1 MNNVEVLQHNFE
13 TIKPESIFTSI
24 IQDEDMN
31 KSIIDEIR
39 KTGDVQD
46 YKTNVKAYMTDWD
59 MKGKPGFDK
68 LEKIII
74 DMTKYLSKIYYN
86 RKIEPK
92 VSDMWGMIYKKGDYA
107 MVHDHWPSLWSG
119 VYYIEVPDNSGDL
132 YFPQLKQTMTPKNNQ
147 VIVFEGKTRHGV
159 RESLSDKERIAV
171 SFNVK
176 ETI

>member
-1 MNNVEVLQHNFE
+1 MQH
-13 TIKPESIFTSI
+13 TITRVIKRESYISTCFVKNKNLLERIKNKI
-24 IQDEDMN
+24 IE
-31 KSIIDEIR
+31 
-39 KTGDVQD
+39 KTKDSSLD

-59 MKGKPGFDK
+59 MRGKPGFDK

-74 DMTKYLSKIYYN
+74 DMSIYLSKIYYN
-86 RKIEPK
+86 KTIKPRVENL
-92 VSDMWGMIYKKGDYA
+92 WGMIYKKGDYA

-132 YFPQLKQTMTPKNNQ
+132 YFPQLKQTITPQNNQ
-147 VIVFEGKTRHGV
+147 MIVFEGKTRHGV

>member
-24 IQDEDMN
+24 IEDDEMN
-31 KSIIDEIR
+31 KNIIEQIR

-46 YKTNVKAYMTDWD
+46 YKTNVKAYMTDWNMSD
-59 MKGKPGFDK
+59 KPGFDK

-74 DMTKYLSKIYYN
+74 EMTNYLSKIYYN
-86 RKIEPK
+86 RPINPRVENL
-92 VSDMWGMIYKKGDYA
+92 WGMIYKKGDYA

-119 VYYIEVPDNSGDL
+119 VYYIEVPNNSGDL
-132 YFPQLKQTMTPKNNQ
+132 FFPQLKQTMTPKKNQ
-147 VIVFEGKTRHGV
+147 MIVFEGKTRHGV

-176 ETI
+176 ENI

>member
-24 IQDEDMN
+24 IEDDEMN
-31 KSIIDEIR
+31 KNIVEQIR

-46 YKTNVKAYMTDWD
+46 YKTNVKAYMTDWNMSD
-59 MKGKPGFDK
+59 KPGFDK

-74 DMTKYLSKIYYN
+74 EMTNYLSKIYYN
-86 RKIEPK
+86 RPINPRVENL
-92 VSDMWGMIYKKGDYA
+92 WGMIYKKGDYA

-119 VYYIEVPDNSGDL
+119 VYYIEVPNNSGDL
-132 YFPQLKQTMTPKNNQ
+132 FFPQLKQTMTPKKNQ
-147 VIVFEGKTRHGV
+147 MIVFEGKTRHGV

-176 ETI
+176 ENI